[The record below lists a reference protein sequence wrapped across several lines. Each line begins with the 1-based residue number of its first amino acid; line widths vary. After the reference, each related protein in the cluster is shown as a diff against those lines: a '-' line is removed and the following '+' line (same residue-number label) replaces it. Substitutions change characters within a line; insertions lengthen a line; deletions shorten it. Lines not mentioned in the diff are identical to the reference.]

1 MTCSSLWRVPRIL
14 RSPFLRP
21 ENYHPSWIYE
31 RGPGHEANLPAG
43 FEVHLVMDNYGTH
56 KVAKVRDWLSRHPRA
71 LQGSLHTDQRELAEP
86 GGAAVRRTQAFAA
99 AAPSAD

>member
-1 MTCSSLWRVPRIL
+1 
-14 RSPFLRP
+14 
-21 ENYHPSWIYE
+21 
-31 RGPGHEANLPAG
+31 
-43 FEVHLVMDNYGTH
+43 MDNYGTH